1 MKVHCSPRTVRF
13 VCCVLLA
20 TLFLILTQVPLLSDV
35 RLLRTF
41 AQDSNT
47 LSNHNYSTF
56 LPLVVNPGPS
66 GVSPDET
73 PTSTATSTPTST
85 PTETPTDTPTPTS
98 TPTGTPTGTT
108 TPTTTPTETSTG
120 TQTPTATSTATPTV
134 TPTGTATPTS
144 TPTETPTTT
153 IARVFGLDFS
163 PYIAPGENPNLGG
176 AQITDVELRDRLTK
190 IAPYTKWVRSFAC
203 NDDLK
208 NVGAIAHELGLKAAV
223 GAWLGPESSAIGQQS
238 NRAQIE
244 CLKQQISAGN
254 VDLAI
259 VGSEVLLRRDLSETT
274 LISYIAEVKQHIQ
287 TEGLA
292 IPVTSA
298 DVYGVL
304 LQYPDLLGSVDLV
317 FANYYPFWEGQK
329 LDYAVAT
336 LHRQHLELQ
345 SASHGRPVWVSE
357 TGWPSCGQ
365 QIGQAVPSPENA
377 AYYFHNFMAWARTYG
392 VNAFYFETYD
402 EGWKVTTEGELGG
415 CWGIWD
421 SQAVLKSGM
430 QQVFDGAP
438 FTDNWTQPI
447 PDTPIIDFTALPA
460 HIMTNLDTFVIAGYT
475 ITTANEVTVNG
486 SPLAAES
493 MDVIGNF
500 VISVTLATG
509 DNLIDLTIR
518 DQTGVQTTTTKIVTY
533 DPAYSTA
540 ARRLLYVD
548 TVALGAGVP
557 AVPGTIVIDIDA
569 DTILGLISDR
579 HIVGIAPQGT
589 EVYFSDRTVFSTSSH
604 QLLRTLGFSTD
615 IPGNGFVVAPDGT
628 RLYAGNERLD
638 VSTNTRLDNLPVNIT
653 TGSSWSGAPIPGG
666 PAISADGRLIYC
678 CDSFTLI
685 DTQVN
690 TSTQLG
696 IGGNYLSDIAVSP
709 DQERLLFSR
718 YSYGAGQVS
727 AYSTT
732 EFSQLGT
739 VAGLGD
745 FMGEIEFSSDG
756 QFAVVGS
763 AGNPAAMSG
772 QLSVVDLNDMRIV
785 SQTTLPLADNLATSS
800 NNEFYVASGENSLFR
815 RQGVSV
821 FVLDRTGNMMRTKT
835 YYLGMNAFTTA
846 TGTPQQDQI
855 RRIVFKPI
863 R

>member
-1 MKVHCSPRTVRF
+1 M
-13 VCCVLLA
+13 
-20 TLFLILTQVPLLSDV
+20 
-35 RLLRTF
+35 
-41 AQDSNT
+41 
-47 LSNHNYSTF
+47 
-56 LPLVVNPGPS
+56 
-66 GVSPDET
+66 
-73 PTSTATSTPTST
+73 
-85 PTETPTDTPTPTS
+85 
-98 TPTGTPTGTT
+98 
-108 TPTTTPTETSTG
+108 
-120 TQTPTATSTATPTV
+120 
-134 TPTGTATPTS
+134 
-144 TPTETPTTT
+144 
-153 IARVFGLDFS
+153 
-163 PYIAPGENPNLGG
+163 GG
-176 AQITDVELRDRLTK
+176 AQITDEELRDRLFK
-190 IAPYTKWVRSFAC
+190 IAPYTKWIRSFAC

-223 GAWLGPESSAIGQQS
+223 GAWLGPESNATELQS

-259 VGSEVLLRRDLSETT
+259 VGSEVLLRRDLSEAA
-274 LISYIAEVKQHIQ
+274 LINYIAEVKQHIQ

-292 IPVTSA
+292 VPVTSA

-304 LQYPDLLGSVDLV
+304 LQNPNLLGSVDLV
-317 FANYYPFWEGQK
+317 FANYYPYWEGQK

-336 LHRQHLELQ
+336 LHRQHLQLQ
-345 SASHGRPVWVSE
+345 SASGGRPVWVSE

-365 QIGQAVPSPENA
+365 PIGQAVPSPENA
-377 AYYFHNFMAWARTYG
+377 AYYFHNFMAWARTND
-392 VNAFYFETYD
+392 VNVFYFETYD
-402 EGWKVTTEGELGG
+402 EAWKVTHEGELGG
-415 CWGIWD
+415 CWGVWN
-421 SQAVLKSGM
+421 SQAVLKPDM
-430 QQVFDGAP
+430 QRVFDGAP

-475 ITTANEVTVNG
+475 VTTTNEVTVNG
-486 SPLAAES
+486 SALAAAS
-493 MDVIGNF
+493 MDAKGNF
-500 VISVTLATG
+500 VASVTLATG

-540 ARRLLYVD
+540 AKRLLYVD

-557 AVPGTIVIDIDA
+557 AVPGTIVIDVDA
-569 DTILGLISDR
+569 DTILGLMPNR
-579 HIVGIAPQGT
+579 HVVGIAPQGT

-604 QLLRTLGFSTD
+604 QLLRTLGFTTD

-653 TGSSWSGAPIPGG
+653 TGSSWNSAPIPGG

-678 CDSFTLI
+678 CNSFTLI

-690 TSTQLG
+690 TSTQFAMA
-696 IGGNYLSDIAVSP
+696 GNYLSDIAISP

-718 YSYGAGQVS
+718 YSYGDGQIS

-732 EFSQLGT
+732 EFSPLGT
-739 VAGLGD
+739 VNGLGD
-745 FMGEIEFSSDG
+745 FIGEIEFSRDG

-763 AGNPAAMSG
+763 AGNPASTSG
-772 QLSVVDLNDMRIV
+772 QLSVVNLNDMRIV
-785 SQTTLPLADNLATSS
+785 AQTTLPLADNLATSGY
-800 NNEFYVASGENSLFR
+800 NEFYVASGENSLFR

-821 FVLDRTGNMMRTKT
+821 FVLDRTGNLVRTKT
-835 YYLGMNAFTTA
+835 YFLGINAFTPA
-846 TGTPQQDQI
+846 TGTPHQDQI
-855 RRIVFKPI
+855 RRIVFKPANS
-863 R
+863 